1 MNDSILRGAQLFEI
15 ASADLRATSE
25 HGKEI
30 HTSLVDEN
38 HDQTRF
44 QFDNH
49 ISVGIGRDRER
60 SEEIGRELPSIL
72 SDVMRSSGKLPSSRS
87 G

>member
-30 HTSLVDEN
+30 HTSLVDA
-38 HDQTRF
+38 DSY
-44 QFDNH
+44 DA
-49 ISVGIGRDRER
+49 IICYREVPPFY
-60 SEEIGRELPSIL
+60 REVTP
-72 SDVMRSSGKLPSSRS
+72 
-87 G
+87 